1 MGNKNINIA
10 KKTTIKIL
18 LTSLIGI
25 WMTNFLY
32 SLVLPQVLLMETLER
47 NDFYKRTFLL
57 TIGIGSIA
65 VFLVY
70 LFYRRIEKAIIK
82 IEKGNKLSEYEFI
95 KVEKS
100 FTTIESFLFLVG
112 ALSYLLAIVVN
123 VSLEYLKNG
132 NIEIRYW
139 IFRTILAVFY
149 GLLNG
154 IVVARLI
161 NYAWIDAKHALNI
174 RYLKDEKHKSKT
186 RSKLIIPSILL
197 LFVNIS
203 FLTVATFNFF
213 DRYAFTYIKFNF
225 ILKHFLSLAIRFI
238 IVDLI
243 VFYSIFLEHQKHI
256 DHLYNQFDIMANQEM
271 DLSKR
276 VNIVSFDEIG
286 KMISNINIIL
296 DKLQDSFLQV
306 ANAEKIVS
314 DLSLKIEE
322 NFLALKDESLI
333 LSKIIKDVQ
342 NIEDNENKVVEKTN
356 IDFKNLI
363 ITIENTV
370 SKYKYQNNFIEQTSV
385 SMKNILSSFQFIS
398 RLTIETSQLFE
409 SLASNI
415 YKGEDQIVKLAD
427 INKKMI
433 ESNSEIQNITKII
446 IDISDRSS
454 LLAMN
459 AAIEAA
465 HAGDAGVGFSVVAE
479 EMRKL
484 SEVTSDSAQK
494 IENIVKNIIE
504 SNTEAEEANLSLEK
518 LFSDIH
524 RQLDETKSK
533 MQMVTKNSEDQ
544 KKYIDQNITEVERL
558 ITINEEIKETTEKII
573 QIQPQVISSL
583 NELQKI
589 TKSLIENNSIMIQSV
604 EKMNNSVEFTS
615 NSFTKMI
622 DAVSK
627 LKEIILN
634 YKINSK
640 NQNNSENNKLI
651 ESEKKDI

>member
-1 MGNKNINIA
+1 
-10 KKTTIKIL
+10 
-18 LTSLIGI
+18 
-25 WMTNFLY
+25 MTNFLY

-65 VFLVY
+65 VFFVY

-409 SLASNI
+409 SLASN
-415 YKGEDQIVKLAD
+415 
-427 INKKMI
+427 
-433 ESNSEIQNITKII
+433 
-446 IDISDRSS
+446 
-454 LLAMN
+454 
-459 AAIEAA
+459 
-465 HAGDAGVGFSVVAE
+465 
-479 EMRKL
+479 
-484 SEVTSDSAQK
+484 
-494 IENIVKNIIE
+494 
-504 SNTEAEEANLSLEK
+504 
-518 LFSDIH
+518 
-524 RQLDETKSK
+524 
-533 MQMVTKNSEDQ
+533 
-544 KKYIDQNITEVERL
+544 
-558 ITINEEIKETTEKII
+558 
-573 QIQPQVISSL
+573 
-583 NELQKI
+583 
-589 TKSLIENNSIMIQSV
+589 
-604 EKMNNSVEFTS
+604 
-615 NSFTKMI
+615 
-622 DAVSK
+622 
-627 LKEIILN
+627 
-634 YKINSK
+634 
-640 NQNNSENNKLI
+640 
-651 ESEKKDI
+651 

>member
-1 MGNKNINIA
+1 MNDKNMNISQ
-10 KKTTIKIL
+10 KTTIKIL

-32 SLVLPQVLLMETLER
+32 SLVLPQVLIMEALER

-65 VFLVY
+65 VLLVY

-82 IEKGNKLSEYEFI
+82 IERGNKLSEYEFL

-100 FTTIESFLFLVG
+100 FTTIESFLFLIG
-112 ALSYLLAIVVN
+112 ALSYLLAVILN

-132 NIEIRYW
+132 NIDFKYW
-139 IFRTILAVFY
+139 IFRTILAISY

-174 RYLKDEKHKSKT
+174 RYLKDEKQKSKT

-197 LFVNIS
+197 LIVNIS

-213 DRYAFTYIKFNF
+213 DRYAFTFIKFNF
-225 ILKHFLSLAIRFI
+225 ILKHFLSLALRFI

-243 VFYSIFLEHQKHI
+243 VFYAIYLEHQKHI

-286 KMISNINIIL
+286 KMTSNINIIL
-296 DKLQDSFLQV
+296 DKLQNSFVEV
-306 ANAEKIVS
+306 ANAENIVS
-314 DLSLKIEE
+314 DLGLKIEE
-322 NFLALKDESLI
+322 NFLALKDESLR

-342 NIEDNENKVVEKTN
+342 DIEEIENSIVEKAN
-356 IDFKNLI
+356 NDFKNLI

-370 SKYKYQNNFIEQTSV
+370 SKYKYQNDFIEKTSV
-385 SMKNILSSFQFIS
+385 SMKNILGSFQFIS
-398 RLTIETSQLFE
+398 RHTIETNQLFE

-415 YKGEDQIVKLAD
+415 YKGEDELVKLAN

-433 ESNSEIQNITKII
+433 ESNSEIQNITKLI

-484 SEVTSDSAQK
+484 SEITSDSAQK
-494 IENIVKNIIE
+494 IVSIVKNIVE
-504 SNTEAEEANLSLEK
+504 SNTEAEEVNFLIEK

-524 RQLDETKSK
+524 KQLDETKSK
-533 MQMVTKNSEDQ
+533 MQMVTRNSEEQ
-544 KKYIDQNITEVERL
+544 KEYIDQNITEVETL
-558 ITINEEIKETTEKII
+558 ITINEEIKETTQKII

-589 TKSLIENNSIMIQSV
+589 TKSLIENNNIMIQSV

-627 LKEIILN
+627 LKGIILN
-634 YKINSK
+634 YKIESK
-640 NQNNSENNKLI
+640 NQNNELI
-651 ESEKKDI
+651 ESKKKDIQSI

>member
-112 ALSYLLAIVVN
+112 ALSYLVAIVVN